1 MTFFDKMNTR
11 QFTYF
16 VVAAFITG
24 LLLLVVVQY
33 NSSANINQLITGNA
47 QLLKEIRT
55 TNRLREI
62 ERDIVWVESR
72 IRGAIATDDIS
83 HIEGVDAKINEV
95 KNYLDSLRTG
105 NSDPNVQRYIERL
118 RVLAINKLE
127 NKNEMLNDYQDSGK
141 MDDTSII
148 SNPSARSVSNEISTL
163 TRKIYDSRQKMTL
176 QLSRSV
182 EESGKRARLL
192 GGLMIALIMISGSL
206 WLWFIISRI
215 RKQNHLIEQL
225 DIADKK
231 TREAAAVKENFLANM
246 SHEIRTPLN
255 AILGFT
261 NLLKQR
267 KMDKEPEEFVAA
279 IQKSGESL
287 LTIINDILDLSK
299 IEAGMMRIESTPF
312 SVRGL
317 FDSVKTLFGEKAI
330 EKRLALQLQIG
341 EDVPDTLIGDATRLT
356 QILVNLIGNAIKF
369 TSEGKIGI
377 RISNGGIQQNT
388 IALQIAISDTGIGIE
403 KDKLSG
409 IFGRFQ
415 QAEASTTRNYG
426 GTGLGLSIVKDLLDL
441 QQGQI
446 DVDSKIGQGTTFTIT
461 IPYQISVEQFTNS
474 SHANLSF
481 LSEAP
486 VEIGKL
492 LVVDDNEMNQSLMNH
507 LLQSWNLEHDIA
519 GNASEALQLLATNDY
534 GLVLMDIQM
543 PGMDGYE
550 ATQYIRK
557 TMQLEVPIVAM
568 TAHALAGER
577 EKCLSHGMNEY
588 LSKPIV
594 EQQLYDFIVAFNTKP
609 KVSELSKIKD
619 GVAKNPYQ
627 TIDLAYLRNI
637 AKENTEYQKKATSQF
652 LRLLPK
658 AIDEIDKALINEDMT
673 ALHALAHNLKTT
685 VSIMGL
691 TEKLH
696 QILQVLEFSE
706 DRAAIIPA
714 FETLQEI
721 TKDALAEAQHFY
733 DSL

>member
-11 QFTYF
+11 QFTYL

-33 NSSANINQLITGNA
+33 NSSANINQLISGNA

-83 HIEGVDAKINEV
+83 HIEGIDSKITEV

-127 NKNEMLNDYQDSGK
+127 NKNEMLDDYQDSGK

-176 QLSRSV
+176 QLSQSV

-206 WLWFIISRI
+206 WLWFIIGRI
-215 RKQNHLIEQL
+215 RKQNHLIELL
-225 DIADKK
+225 DVADKK

-317 FDSVKTLFGEKAI
+317 FDSVRTLFGEKVK
-330 EKRLALQLQIG
+330 EKQLALQLEINP
-341 EDVPDTLIGDATRLT
+341 DVPDTLIGDATRLT
-356 QILVNLIGNAIKF
+356 QILVNLISNAIKF
-369 TSEGKIGI
+369 TSKGKIGI
-377 RISNGGIQQNT
+377 NISNGGIRQNT
-388 IALQIAISDTGIGIE
+388 IALQIAVRDTGIGIE
-403 KDKLSG
+403 KNKLAG

-441 QQGQI
+441 QQGRI
-446 DVDSKIGQGTTFTIT
+446 EVDSEIGQGTTFTIT
-461 IPYQISVEQFTNS
+461 IPYQISAEQFTELS
-474 SHANLSF
+474 QSDISF
-481 LSEAP
+481 LNENPAA
-486 VEIGKL
+486 IGKL
-492 LVVDDNEMNQSLMNH
+492 LVVDDNEMNQSLMKH
-507 LLQSWNLEHDIA
+507 LLQSWKLEHDIA
-519 GNASEALQLLATNDY
+519 GNASEALQLLAKNDY

-557 TMQLEVPIVAM
+557 TMQLNVPIVAM

-594 EQQLYDFIVAFNTKP
+594 EQKLYDFIMAFTARSKGEEKP
-609 KVSELSKIKD
+609 EIEGRANQD
-619 GVAKNPYQ
+619 PYQ
-627 TIDLAYLRNI
+627 TIDLTYLKSIGKDNI
-637 AKENTEYQKKATSQF
+637 EYHKKAASQF

-658 AIDEIDKALINEDMT
+658 AVDEIDLALIEEDLT
-673 ALHALAHNLKTT
+673 TLHATAHNLKTT
-685 VSIMGL
+685 GSIMGL
-691 TEKLH
+691 TEKLNK
-696 QILQVLEFSE
+696 ILQILEFSE
-706 DRAAIIPA
+706 DRAEIIPA
-714 FETLQEI
+714 FENLREI
-721 TKDALAEAQHFY
+721 AGAALAEAKHFH